1 MLLYTG
7 NEIRKYF
14 VHQRMIQYSQAS
26 AREDGAEN
34 IVVMEGSSGSVG
46 QTYVYLKYLENG
58 VIHIYGDNSY
68 DINGWK
74 RLSEFK
80 LSPGSYTL
88 TGLSGSTEKTVV
100 LQLRISDDSGFYQY
114 FNQCNE
120 DVSFTI
126 KKEMKA
132 DLHVRVYPFV
142 ENINIKARPAVYK
155 NE

>member
-1 MLLYTG
+1 MG
-7 NEIRKYF
+7 NGIRKFF

-34 IVVMEGSSGSVG
+34 LVVMEGSSGSVG
-46 QTYVYLKYLENG
+46 QTYVYLKYLKNG
-58 VIHIYGDNSY
+58 FIRIYGDNSF

-74 RLSEFK
+74 KLSEFQ
-80 LSPGSYTL
+80 LSSGSYTL
-88 TGLSGSTEKTVV
+88 TGLRGSTEKTIV

-114 FNQCNE
+114 FNQWDE

-126 KKEMKA
+126 EHKMKA